1 MGKTISP
8 AGRLRRL
15 AASFAL
21 AAAACEPTSPEDP
34 APTHALAVE
43 PVVEVETARVRR
55 GSIVQRIAA
64 PGSLL
69 ARRESRIGAE
79 VGGRILRIHVQE
91 GDRVAAGAPLFEVD
105 REPYELA
112 MRQARARLD
121 RAAAERKQLESNLAR
136 GLELRR
142 SEILSAQ
149 DLDQLETS
157 LDVARAAER
166 EAAEAV
172 ALAERNLS
180 ETLVRAPYEGSI
192 AARLE
197 DEGSTALVQPQ
208 TIVIVLQ
215 ETAEL
220 EAQAAISEVHFSAIR
235 SGDVAL
241 LHVEG
246 LPKPIATEV
255 SSVSDTIDPATRTF
269 LVRMRVPNPERR
281 LKAGIFARVEI
292 LPRAKSEVLL
302 VAREAVR
309 REDGRTT
316 VLVVRDGR
324 AVAVAVGLGDVS
336 EETVEIVHGLRVDEE
351 IVVGEGAR
359 RLGPG
364 MRVRVEKGQAGP
376 S

>member
-1 MGKTISP
+1 MGKTAPLP
-8 AGRLRRL
+8 ARLLRL
-15 AASFAL
+15 AAACAL
-21 AAAACEPTSPEDP
+21 AAAACEPPPPEDAAP
-34 APTHALAVE
+34 ASELASE
-43 PVVEVETARVRR
+43 PVVEVATARVRR
-55 GSIVQRIAA
+55 GSIVQRISA

-79 VGGRILRIHVQE
+79 VGGRIVRIHVEE
-91 GDRVAAGAPLFEVD
+91 GDRVAAGAPLFEVE

-112 MRQARARLD
+112 LRQARARLD
-121 RAAAERKQLESNLAR
+121 RSVAERRQLESNLAR
-136 GLELRR
+136 GRKLRSR
-142 SEILSAQ
+142 EVLAEQ

-172 ALAERNLS
+172 ALAERNLA
-180 ETLVRAPYEGSI
+180 ETVVRAPYEGSI

-220 EAQAAISEVHFSAIR
+220 EARAAISEVHFTAIGT
-235 SGDVAL
+235 GDVAL
-241 LHVEG
+241 LYVEG
-246 LPKPIATEV
+246 LPTPIVTEV
-255 SSVSDTIDPATRTF
+255 SSVSDTVDPSTRTF
-269 LVRMRVPNPERR
+269 LVAMRVPNPEHR

-302 VAREAVR
+302 VPRDAVR
-309 REDGRTT
+309 REDGRTS
-316 VLVVRDGR
+316 VLAVRDGR
-324 AVAVAVGLGDVS
+324 AVAVPVSLGDVS
-336 EETVEIVHGLRVDEE
+336 EETVEVVHGLRVDDEV
-351 IVVGEGAR
+351 VVGEGAG

-364 MRVRVEKGQAGP
+364 MRIRVANGRGGP
-376 S
+376 P

>member
-1 MGKTISP
+1 MGKTAPLP
-8 AGRLRRL
+8 ARLLRL
-15 AASFAL
+15 AAACAL
-21 AAAACEPTSPEDP
+21 AAAACEPPPPEDAAP
-34 APTHALAVE
+34 ASELASE
-43 PVVEVETARVRR
+43 PVVEVATARVRR
-55 GSIVQRIAA
+55 GSIVQRISA

-79 VGGRILRIHVQE
+79 VGGRIVRIHVEE
-91 GDRVAAGAPLFEVD
+91 GDRVAAGAPLFEVE

-112 MRQARARLD
+112 LRQARARLD
-121 RAAAERKQLESNLAR
+121 RSVAERRQLESNLAR
-136 GLELRR
+136 GRKLRSR
-142 SEILSAQ
+142 EVLAEQ

-172 ALAERNLS
+172 ALAERNLA
-180 ETLVRAPYEGSI
+180 ETVVRAPYEGSI

-220 EAQAAISEVHFSAIR
+220 EARAAISEVHFTAIGT
-235 SGDVAL
+235 GDVAL
-241 LHVEG
+241 LYVEG
-246 LPKPIATEV
+246 LPTPIVTEV
-255 SSVSDTIDPATRTF
+255 SSVSDTVDPSTRTF
-269 LVRMRVPNPERR
+269 LVAMRVPNPEHR

-302 VAREAVR
+302 VPRDAVR
-309 REDGRTT
+309 REDGRTS
-316 VLVVRDGR
+316 VLAVRDGR
-324 AVAVAVGLGDVS
+324 AVAVPVSLGDVS
-336 EETVEIVHGLRVDEE
+336 EETVEVVHGLRVDDEV
-351 IVVGEGAR
+351 VVGEGAG

-364 MRVRVEKGQAGP
+364 MRIRVSDGRGGTP
-376 S
+376 

>member
-1 MGKTISP
+1 MGKTAP
-8 AGRLRRL
+8 LHARLHRL
-15 AASFAL
+15 AAACAL
-21 AAAACEPTSPEDP
+21 AVAACEPAPP
-34 APTHALAVE
+34 ADLAPGRELAVE
-43 PVVEVETARVRR
+43 PVVAVETARVRR
-55 GSIVQRIAA
+55 GSIVQRISA

-79 VGGRILRIHVQE
+79 VGGRIVRIHVEE
-91 GDRVAAGAPLFEVD
+91 GDRVAAGAPLFEVE

-112 MRQARARLD
+112 LRQARTRVD
-121 RAAAERKQLESNLAR
+121 RAAAERRQLESNLAR
-136 GLELRR
+136 GRKLRSR
-142 SEILSAQ
+142 EVLAEQ

-166 EAAEAV
+166 EAAETLALSLRN
-172 ALAERNLS
+172 LAE
-180 ETLVRAPYEGSI
+180 TVVRAPYEGSI

-220 EAQAAISEVHFSAIR
+220 EARAAISEVHFTAIGK
-235 SGDVAL
+235 GDVAL
-241 LHVEG
+241 LYIEG
-246 LPKPIATEV
+246 LPMPIVTEV
-255 SSVSDTIDPATRTF
+255 SSVSDTVDPSTRTF
-269 LVRMRVPNPERR
+269 LVAMRVPNPEHR

-302 VAREAVR
+302 VPRDAVR

-316 VLVVRDGR
+316 VLAVRDGR
-324 AVAVAVGLGDVS
+324 AVAVPVSLGDVS
-336 EETVEIVHGLRVDEE
+336 EETVEVVHGLRVDDE

-359 RLGPG
+359 KLGPG
-364 MRVRVEKGQAGP
+364 MRVRVGDGRGGAP
-376 S
+376 

>member
-1 MGKTISP
+1 MGKTAPLP
-8 AGRLRRL
+8 ARLLRL
-15 AASFAL
+15 AAACAL
-21 AAAACEPTSPEDP
+21 AAAACEPPPPEDAAP
-34 APTHALAVE
+34 ASELASE
-43 PVVEVETARVRR
+43 PVVEVATARVRR
-55 GSIVQRIAA
+55 GSIVQRISA

-79 VGGRILRIHVQE
+79 VGGRIVRIHVEE
-91 GDRVAAGAPLFEVD
+91 GDRVAAGAPLFEVE

-112 MRQARARLD
+112 LRQARARLD
-121 RAAAERKQLESNLAR
+121 RSVAERRQLESNLAR
-136 GLELRR
+136 GRKLRSR
-142 SEILSAQ
+142 EVLAEQ

-172 ALAERNLS
+172 ALAERNLA
-180 ETLVRAPYEGSI
+180 ETVVRAPYEGSI

-220 EAQAAISEVHFSAIR
+220 EARAAISEVHFTAIGT
-235 SGDVAL
+235 GDVAL
-241 LHVEG
+241 LYVEG
-246 LPKPIATEV
+246 LPTPIVTEV
-255 SSVSDTIDPATRTF
+255 SSVSDTVDPSTRTF
-269 LVRMRVPNPERR
+269 LVAMRVPNPEHR

-302 VAREAVR
+302 VPRDAVR
-309 REDGRTT
+309 REDGRTS
-316 VLVVRDGR
+316 VLAVRDGR
-324 AVAVAVGLGDVS
+324 AVAVPVSLGDVS
-336 EETVEIVHGLRVDEE
+336 EETVEVVHGLRVDDEV
-351 IVVGEGAR
+351 VVGEGAG

-364 MRVRVEKGQAGP
+364 MRIRVGNGRGGP
-376 S
+376 P